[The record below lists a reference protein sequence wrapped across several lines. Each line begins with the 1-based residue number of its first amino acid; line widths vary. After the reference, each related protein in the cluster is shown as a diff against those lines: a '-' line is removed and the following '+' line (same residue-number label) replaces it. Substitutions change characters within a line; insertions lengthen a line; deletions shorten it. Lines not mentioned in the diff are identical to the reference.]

1 MSAEAPDGFEPS
13 ARMGPFFDLIGP
25 IFTKTDDRGI
35 RLGLRARAEHCN
47 ARGFVHA
54 AILAALLDVV
64 CGRNCVARAPA
75 RPNLL
80 TVSLTVD
87 YVAAAQDGDWLE
99 ASAAVTRARTPAGVR
114 RRAGGSRRS
123 ARGQGQRRVRRDV
136 ACVRRPLSSREWP
149 SWTIARVAQYGTAT
163 YLPAV
168 RMYRGF
174 ERPER
179 AGSWWR
185 RGRCDRGELGRMAL
199 RGGRAG
205 GGGRARGRLLSG
217 CGQARGASRARR
229 ARPACDGAAGRP
241 PRRGGPRRARGQR
254 RHARGP
260 GHRPA
265 THHRG
270 HTFDG
275 HQPA

>member
-99 ASAAVTRARTPAGVR
+99 ASAAVTRAGR
-114 RRAGGSRRS
+114 RLAFADGRVEVDGQPVAKAS
-123 ARGQGQRRVRRDV
+123 AVF
-136 ACVRRPLSSREWP
+136 
-149 SWTIARVAQYGTAT
+149 
-163 YLPAV
+163 AV
-168 RMYRGF
+168 
-174 ERPER
+174 
-179 AGSWWR
+179 
-185 RGRCDRGELGRMAL
+185 
-199 RGGRAG
+199 
-205 GGGRARGRLLSG
+205 
-217 CGQARGASRARR
+217 
-229 ARPACDGAAGRP
+229 
-241 PRRGGPRRARGQR
+241 
-254 RHARGP
+254 
-260 GHRPA
+260 
-265 THHRG
+265 T
-270 HTFDG
+270 
-275 HQPA
+275 